1 MKENKSAFIL
11 KICVQILCLEMP
23 VYVAFD
29 EKMSRPINRMRPVHP
44 GEILREDYLAPL
56 GMSANALANAL
67 GVPATVITEIELG
80 QRHVSL
86 PQLEAMSLI
95 FNVPVNYFWSEG
107 AIKETAVEFPVREAM
122 AIRQRIIGVLLR
134 QARTEAGRTEH
145 DLANVLGVSAGA
157 ISDYEFGRAPI
168 PLQELEA
175 LADYFNLPLGYF
187 IDEGITPHLNGH
199 HDPTLNEIA
208 DFSQLPK
215 DVREF
220 LSNPANLLY
229 VNIAMKLSELSAD
242 TLRSLA
248 EGLLEVTY

>member
-1 MKENKSAFIL
+1 MASP
-11 KICVQILCLEMP
+11 KITSEAAALRRKIIGVKIRH
-23 VYVAFD
+23 AR
-29 EKMSRPINRMRPVHP
+29 SRA
-44 GEILREDYLAPL
+44 GL
-56 GMSANALANAL
+56 GVTEVGDAM

-107 AIKETAVEFPVREAM
+107 AIKEAAVEFPVREAM

-145 DLANVLGVSAGA
+145 DLAHALGVSAGT

-175 LADYFNLPLGYF
+175 LADYFNLPLSYF
-187 IDEGITPHLNGH
+187 IDEGITPHLNGYH
-199 HDPTLNEIA
+199 EPTLNEIA

-215 DVREF
+215 EVREF

-242 TLRSLA
+242 TLRALA